1 LIFSSKLATRF
12 LNAQTGEF
20 LQATPTV
27 VSTNKADNSQGQNWV
42 VRDVGQLDWVTIENQ
57 ATGKYLDSDEQGNV
71 FTSDSSEQDR
81 QKWRFVGQTII
92 NVATGRA
99 LESNALRSVFT
110 QPLSGQASQ
119 NWLQSQL

>member
-1 LIFSSKLATRF
+1 M
-12 LNAQTGEF
+12 QTGQF

-27 VSTNKADNSQGQNWV
+27 VSTNKVDNSLSQNWV
-42 VRDVGQLDWVTIENQ
+42 VRDVGLLNWVTIQNQ

-71 FTSDSSEQDR
+71 FTSVRSDRDR
-81 QKWRFVGQTII
+81 QKWRFVGKTII

-110 QPLSGQASQ
+110 RPMNGQASQ
-119 NWLQSQL
+119 NWLQS